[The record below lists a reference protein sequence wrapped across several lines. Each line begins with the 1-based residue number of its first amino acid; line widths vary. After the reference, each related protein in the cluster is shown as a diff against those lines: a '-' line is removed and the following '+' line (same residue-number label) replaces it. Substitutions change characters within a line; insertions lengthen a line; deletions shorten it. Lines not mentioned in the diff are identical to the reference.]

1 MSLSKLQG
9 TVKNR
14 EAWHAAVHGVTESQ
28 TWLSNWTAKRII
40 MSGQFI
46 FLPQFLPPHNKN
58 LEWWI
63 KVFKIGKLQLSLAQ
77 ADSKVF
83 KIGKLQLSL
92 AQADRNFTR
101 QTLPKYESRPT
112 LKEACF
118 RLLASPTLYFQSPPC
133 AMQNRAYTHHWSMK
147 GNANGIHLR
156 LIDICKLYNSRLCL
170 CLSIIQSVIIRCRIF
185 INP

>member
-77 ADSKVF
+77 AD
-83 KIGKLQLSL
+83 
-92 AQADRNFTR
+92 RNFTR

-147 GNANGIHLR
+147 GNANDIHLR